1 MKTQVLSREG
11 SAESRHSAAIARP
24 VPWVRAFLLACSIW
38 VGGMAC
44 GYGLVAWS
52 RDLPTELP
60 AWEELPPAAQ
70 PASVERERGAS
81 LFLFIFGR
89 NVTVYCWLL
98 AGLLTGGASAFL
110 VLLTNGV
117 MLGQTIGFAED
128 AGAAPADIA
137 GLLLP
142 HGMLEVGAL
151 CIAGAVGLQ
160 GLRLI
165 RRWPDAG
172 WQTVKALRLG
182 LVAAYGIGA
191 LAVAAGI
198 ETVVTGAIADSIEAR
213 R

>member
-1 MKTQVLSREG
+1 V
-11 SAESRHSAAIARP
+11 HWP
-24 VPWVRAFLLACSIW
+24 RAFLLACAIW
-38 VGGMAC
+38 LGGMAA

-52 RDLPTELP
+52 RGLPTEMP
-60 AWEELPPAAQ
+60 AWEEDAGEEGAGVEGAWEVPQ
-70 PASVERERGAS
+70 PASADRDRG

-160 GLRLI
+160 GLHLLLRGADG
-165 RRWPDAG
+165 R

-182 LVAAYGIGA
+182 SVAAFGIVA
-191 LAVAAGI
+191 LAAAAGI
-198 ETVVTGAIADSIEAR
+198 ETFVTGAIADAIEAQR
-213 R
+213 